1 MDILASMVAYLAC
14 VTGIVA
20 ALVLS
25 FFVVLSTPEQPTA
38 EKYAVTHAVQQPAL
52 QRSAAVSAKPI
63 IKSAPRLTPP
73 QGHMVAPSTS
83 AASDRQQAQKVRAQN
98 ARRLIEEERAKRWAY
113 LKDPDFESRFLS
125 YAN

>member
-1 MDILASMVAYLAC
+1 
-14 VTGIVA
+14 
-20 ALVLS
+20 
-25 FFVVLSTPEQPTA
+25 
-38 EKYAVTHAVQQPAL
+38 
-52 QRSAAVSAKPI
+52 
-63 IKSAPRLTPP
+63 
-73 QGHMVAPSTS
+73 MVAPSTS

>member
-20 ALVLS
+20 ALVMS
-25 FFVVLSTPEQPTA
+25 FAVVFAAPERPTA
-38 EKYAVTHAVQQPAL
+38 ERYAVTHAAQSRAL

-63 IKSAPRLTPP
+63 VKSAPPLTPP
-73 QGHMVAPSTS
+73 HGEMAAQPRSL
-83 AASDRQQAQKVRAQN
+83 ASDRQQAQQVKAQN
-98 ARRLIEEERAKRWAY
+98 ARRLIEEDRAKRWAY
-113 LKDPDFESRFLS
+113 RQDPDFESRFLS